1 MHYVFLAALTVVM
14 ALTACS
20 STDGNTVPLMNGS
33 VFTIAE
39 HEQLRMPLTK
49 KITDE
54 YGSLLNSYDSLQ
66 VPLYRHV
73 AGNGYDIYLG
83 VALAMVKGQ
92 PPASVIGADTAA
104 VLIDDRETKGL
115 SRSLFIKK
123 NGHFVNAVIPEKLV
137 DPQIVIAVVGNDS
150 VMIRG
155 FHDRGE
161 VIKRVVN
168 E

>member
-1 MHYVFLAALTVVM
+1 MHRTLLAALAVTM
-14 ALTACS
+14 ALTACT
-20 STDGNTVPLMNGS
+20 STDNNTIPLMNGS

-49 KITDE
+49 KVTDE

-73 AGNGYDIYLG
+73 AGNGYDIYLA
-83 VALAMVKGQ
+83 VALGAVKGQ
-92 PPASVIGADTAA
+92 EPASVIGADTAA
-104 VLIDDRETKGL
+104 VLIDDRTAKGS
-115 SRSLFIKK
+115 SRSLFMKK

-137 DPQIVIAVVGNDS
+137 DPRIVIAVVGNDS

-161 VIKRVVN
+161 IIKRVVG

>member
-1 MHYVFLAALTVVM
+1 MHSVLVTALAVTM
-14 ALTACS
+14 ILTACS
-20 STDGNTVPLMNGS
+20 STDSNSVPLMNGS
-33 VFTIAE
+33 VFAIAE

-49 KITDE
+49 KVTDE

-83 VALAMVKGQ
+83 VAIGAVKGQ
-92 PPASVIGADTAA
+92 EPATVIGADTAA
-104 VLIDDRETKGL
+104 TLIDDRTAKGS

-123 NGHFVNAVIPEKLV
+123 NGHFVNAVIPEKLT
-137 DPQIVIAVVGNDS
+137 DPQFVIAVVGNDS

-161 VIKRVVN
+161 VIKRVVS